1 MKRIFTILLGLGTT
15 ALAVAYP
22 VVDRWAGDVASRTY
36 TLGPIQGLP
45 LLCLL
50 LLSVGA
56 VFLVKALSARRGEW
70 LLPLIGTL
78 LNLLLA
84 AVLYRQ
90 WFFSNRVNL
99 SLAAVFLA
107 MFICGLLHKNKAT
120 QE

>member
-1 MKRIFTILLGLGTT
+1 MNRPLPILLALGTT
-15 ALAVAYP
+15 ALATVYP
-22 VVDRWAGDVASRTY
+22 IVDRWARDVASRTY

-90 WFFSNRVNL
+90 WFFSTRVNL
-99 SLAAVFLA
+99 SLAVVFLA
-107 MFICGLLHKNKAT
+107 LLVCGLLHKNKAA